1 MSPRRPLEAE
11 FLANP
16 RSRWRNLAILHRMA
30 TEILRGMRR
39 LHFVGP
45 AVTVFGSARVREGSP
60 EYANAL
66 TIGRALGEAG
76 FAVITGGGP
85 GVMEAANRGA
95 REVGATSVGC
105 TIKLPREEKPNPYLD
120 VHVDFHYFFARK
132 FMLTKY
138 SLGFV
143 VFPGGFGTADELFE
157 ALTLIQTG
165 KMHDFPVVVCGSEFW
180 QPLRDQLEKMLEEG
194 MISPRDLD
202 LLKFTDDTADAL
214 AHITE
219 FAPRSGKAVRPPRHI
234 PLLGEK
240 KETAPAP

>member
-1 MSPRRPLEAE
+1 MTSRQPLEAE
-11 FLANP
+11 FLSNP
-16 RSRWRNLAILHRMA
+16 RSRWRNLAILHRIA

-60 EYANAL
+60 EYTNAMA
-66 TIGRALGEAG
+66 IGRALGRSG

-95 REVGATSVGC
+95 REVGALSVGC
-105 TIKLPREEKPNPYLD
+105 TIKLPREEEPNPYLD

-138 SLGFV
+138 SVGFV

-165 KMHDFPVVVCGSEFW
+165 KMHDFPVVVCGSGFW
-180 QPLRDQLEKMLEEG
+180 QPLRDQLTTMVEAG
-194 MISPRDLD
+194 MISPHDLD
-202 LLKFTDDTADAL
+202 LLKFTDDVEEAMH
-214 AHITE
+214 HIAE
-219 FAPRSGKAVRPPRHI
+219 FARRSGKAVRPPRDLAI
-234 PLLGEK
+234 LGERGTK
-240 KETAPAP
+240 RD

>member
-1 MSPRRPLEAE
+1 VSPRRPLEAE

-16 RSRWRNLAILHRMA
+16 RSRWRNLAILHRIA

-60 EYANAL
+60 EYTNAL

-85 GVMEAANRGA
+85 GVMAAANRGA

-105 TIKLPREEKPNPYLD
+105 TIKLPHEEKSNPYLD

-138 SLGFV
+138 SVGFV

-165 KMHDFPVVVCGSEFW
+165 KMHNFPVVVCGSGFW
-180 QPLRDQLEKMLEEG
+180 QPLRDQLQTMLDAG
-194 MISPRDLD
+194 MISPDDLD
-202 LLKFTDDTADAL
+202 LLKFTDDPAEAMQ
-214 AHITE
+214 HINE
-219 FAPRSGKAVRPPRHI
+219 FARRGGKAVRPPRDLAI
-234 PLLGEK
+234 LGERRGK
-240 KETAPAP
+240 RD

>member
-16 RSRWRNLAILHRMA
+16 RSRWRNLAILHRIA

-60 EYANAL
+60 EYTNAL
-66 TIGRALGEAG
+66 TIGRALGKAG

-85 GVMEAANRGA
+85 GVMAAANRGA

-105 TIKLPREEKPNPYLD
+105 TIKLPHEEKSNPYLD

-138 SLGFV
+138 SVGFV

-165 KMHDFPVVVCGSEFW
+165 KMHNFPVVVCGSGFW
-180 QPLRDQLEKMLEEG
+180 QPLRDQLQTMLDAG
-194 MISPRDLD
+194 MISPDDLD
-202 LLKFTDDTADAL
+202 LLKFTDDPAEAMQ
-214 AHITE
+214 HINE
-219 FAPRSGKAVRPPRHI
+219 FARRGGKAVRPPRDLAI
-234 PLLGEK
+234 LGERRGK
-240 KETAPAP
+240 RD

>member
-16 RSRWRNLAILHRMA
+16 RSRWRNLAILHRIA

-45 AVTVFGSARVREGSP
+45 AVTVVGSARVREGSP
-60 EYANAL
+60 EYTNAL

-85 GVMEAANRGA
+85 GVMAAANRGA

-105 TIKLPREEKPNPYLD
+105 TIKLPHEEKSNPYLD

-138 SLGFV
+138 SVGFV

-165 KMHDFPVVVCGSEFW
+165 KMHNFPVVVCGSGFW
-180 QPLRDQLEKMLEEG
+180 QPLRDQLQTMLDAG
-194 MISPRDLD
+194 MISPDDLD
-202 LLKFTDDTADAL
+202 LLKFTDDPAEAMQ
-214 AHITE
+214 HINE
-219 FAPRSGKAVRPPRHI
+219 FARRGGKAVRPPRDLAI
-234 PLLGEK
+234 LGERRGK
-240 KETAPAP
+240 RD

>member
-1 MSPRRPLEAE
+1 MTERRPLEAE

-16 RSRWRNLAILHRMA
+16 RSRWRNLVILHRIA

-60 EYANAL
+60 EYTNAL
-66 TIGRALGEAG
+66 AIGRALGEAG

-95 REVGATSVGC
+95 RDVGATSVGC

-138 SLGFV
+138 SVGFV

-165 KMHDFPVVVCGSEFW
+165 KMHDFPVVVCGSGFW
-180 QPLRDQLEKMLEEG
+180 QPLRDQLHTMVDTG
-194 MISPRDLD
+194 MISPSDLD
-202 LLKFTDDTADAL
+202 LLKFTDDTADAM

-219 FAPRSGKAVRPPRHI
+219 FAKRGGKAVRPPRDI
-234 PLLGEK
+234 ALLGERR
-240 KETAPAP
+240 PS

>member
-1 MSPRRPLEAE
+1 VTLRRPLEAE

-16 RSRWRNLAILHRMA
+16 RSRWRNLAILHRIA

-60 EYANAL
+60 EYTNAL
-66 TIGRALGEAG
+66 AIGRALGEAG

-95 REVGATSVGC
+95 REVGTTSVGC
-105 TIKLPREEKPNPYLD
+105 TIKLPREEEPNPYLD

-138 SLGFV
+138 SVGFV

-165 KMHDFPVVVCGSEFW
+165 KMHDFPVVVCGSGFW
-180 QPLRDQLEKMLEEG
+180 QPLREQLTTMVETG
-194 MISPRDLD
+194 MISPTDLE
-202 LLKFTDDTADAL
+202 LLKFTDDPVEAL
-214 AHITE
+214 QHITE
-219 FAPRSGKAVRPPRHI
+219 YAQRSGKAVRPPRDLAI
-234 PLLGEK
+234 LGERR
-240 KETAPAP
+240 AQRN

>member
-16 RSRWRNLAILHRMA
+16 RSRWRNLAILHRIA

-45 AVTVFGSARVREGSP
+45 AVTVFGSARVLEGSP
-60 EYANAL
+60 EYTNAL
-66 TIGRALGEAG
+66 AIGRALGGAG
-76 FAVITGGGP
+76 FGVITGGGP

-95 REVGATSVGC
+95 REVGALSVGC
-105 TIKLPREEKPNPYLD
+105 TIKLPREEEPNPYLD

-138 SLGFV
+138 SVGFV

-165 KMHDFPVVVCGSEFW
+165 KMHDFPVVVCGSGFW
-180 QPLRDQLEKMLEEG
+180 QPLRDQLQTMVDAG
-194 MISPRDLD
+194 MISPHDLD
-202 LLKFTDDTADAL
+202 LLKFTDDVDEAMH
-214 AHITE
+214 HISE
-219 FAPRSGKAVRPPRHI
+219 YARRGGKAVRPPRDLAI
-234 PLLGEK
+234 LGERRGK
-240 KETAPAP
+240 RD

>member
-1 MSPRRPLEAE
+1 VTERRPLEAE

-16 RSRWRNLAILHRMA
+16 RSRWRNLVILHRIA

-60 EYANAL
+60 EYTNAL
-66 TIGRALGEAG
+66 AIGRALGEAG

-95 REVGATSVGC
+95 RDVGATSVGC

-138 SLGFV
+138 SVGFV

-165 KMHDFPVVVCGSEFW
+165 KMHDFPVVVCGSGFW
-180 QPLRDQLEKMLEEG
+180 QPLRDQLHTMVDTG
-194 MISPRDLD
+194 MISPSDLD
-202 LLKFTDDTADAL
+202 LLKFTDDTADAM

-219 FAPRSGKAVRPPRHI
+219 FAKRGGKAVRPPRDI
-234 PLLGEK
+234 ALLGERR
-240 KETAPAP
+240 PS

>member
-1 MSPRRPLEAE
+1 VTPRRPLEAE

-16 RSRWRNLAILHRMA
+16 RSRWRNLAILHRIA

-60 EYANAL
+60 EYTDAL
-66 TIGRALGEAG
+66 AIGRALGEAG

-95 REVGATSVGC
+95 RDVGATSVGC

-138 SLGFV
+138 SVGFV

-165 KMHDFPVVVCGSEFW
+165 KMHDFPVVVYGSGFW
-180 QPLRDQLEKMLEEG
+180 QPLRDQLQTMVDTG
-194 MISPRDLD
+194 MISPSDLD
-202 LLKFTDDTADAL
+202 LLKFTDDTADAM

-219 FAPRSGKAVRPPRHI
+219 FAKRGGKAVRPPRDI
-234 PLLGEK
+234 ALLGERR
-240 KETAPAP
+240 PS

>member
-1 MSPRRPLEAE
+1 VTERRPLEAE

-16 RSRWRNLAILHRMA
+16 RSRWRNLAILHRIA

-60 EYANAL
+60 EYTNAL
-66 TIGRALGEAG
+66 AIGRALGEAG

-95 REVGATSVGC
+95 RDVGATSVGC

-138 SLGFV
+138 SVGFV

-165 KMHDFPVVVCGSEFW
+165 KMHDFPVVVYGSGFW
-180 QPLRDQLEKMLEEG
+180 QPLRDQLQTMVDTG
-194 MISPRDLD
+194 MISPSDLD
-202 LLKFTDDTADAL
+202 LLKFTDDTADAM

-219 FAPRSGKAVRPPRHI
+219 FAKRGGKAVRPPRDI
-234 PLLGEK
+234 ALLGERR
-240 KETAPAP
+240 PS

>member
-1 MSPRRPLEAE
+1 
-11 FLANP
+11 
-16 RSRWRNLAILHRMA
+16 
-30 TEILRGMRR
+30 MRR

-60 EYANAL
+60 EYTNAL
-66 TIGRALGEAG
+66 AIGRALGEAG

-138 SLGFV
+138 SLGFI

-165 KMHDFPVVVCGSEFW
+165 KMHDFPVVVFGGDFW
-180 QPLRDQLEKMLEEG
+180 QPLRNQLERMARDG
-194 MISPRDLD
+194 MISAHDLD
-202 LLKFTDDTADAL
+202 LLKFTDDVDHAARHVLTHSSRGGKTA
-214 AHITE
+214 
-219 FAPRSGKAVRPPRHI
+219 RPPRQ
-234 PLLGEK
+234 LRVLGESRR
-240 KETAPAP
+240 

>member
-1 MSPRRPLEAE
+1 MTRRRPLEAE

-16 RSRWRNLAILHRMA
+16 RSRLRNLAILNRIA

-45 AVTVFGSARVREGSP
+45 AVTVFGSARVREGSA

-66 TIGRALGEAG
+66 AVGRALGEEG

-95 REVGATSVGC
+95 REVGATSIGC
-105 TIKLPREEKPNPYLD
+105 TIRLPHEQETNSYLD
-120 VHVDFHYFFARK
+120 VRVDFHYFFARK

-165 KMHDFPVVVCGSEFW
+165 KMHNFPVVVFGCDYW
-180 QPLRDQLEKMLEEG
+180 RPLRDQLTTMVEEG
-194 MISPRDLD
+194 MIDPTDLD
-202 LLKFTDDTADAL
+202 LLIFTDDTGDAM

-219 FAPRSGKAVRPPRHI
+219 FAPRGGKFVHPPRHI

-240 KETAPAP
+240 REKAPSP